1 MITITRLL
9 LIGCLLISARF
20 QFTNGFQTANST
32 DDLTADCTICPTMEL
47 VSEGGFAE
55 MYPRYLG
62 VWGIVGY
69 YHGLPY
75 YRCGPDCEGLQDK
88 LVFLKDEDHEVM
100 GHWAIVDCT
109 PEDAIFCAGVHETIR
124 APTIE
129 TGTTC
134 PYGET
139 VWQYCCGEHT
149 QEGCTAYCDDPTLT
163 LKCIN

>member
-9 LIGCLLISARF
+9 LIGCLSIGARF

-88 LVFLKDEDHEVM
+88 LVILLVLKLFSTSYIKLCYQIYICV
-100 GHWAIVDCT
+100 IQ
-109 PEDAIFCAGVHETIR
+109 TIM
-124 APTIE
+124 
-129 TGTTC
+129 
-134 PYGET
+134 
-139 VWQYCCGEHT
+139 
-149 QEGCTAYCDDPTLT
+149 
-163 LKCIN
+163 